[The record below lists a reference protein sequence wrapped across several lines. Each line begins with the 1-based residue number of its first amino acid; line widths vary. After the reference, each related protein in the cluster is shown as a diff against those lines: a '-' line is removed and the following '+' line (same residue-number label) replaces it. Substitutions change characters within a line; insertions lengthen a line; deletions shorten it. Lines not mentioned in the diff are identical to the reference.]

1 MLYVDTS
8 ALLKFYLR
16 ERGTDAMIERLGT
29 RQRLFSSLL
38 TFAEVHN
45 TLAKRFLHER
55 PKGETH
61 EQARRALEAARDAFQ
76 LDWMFSL
83 NVVEMT
89 TQTLSNFP
97 SLVERFVELRTAD
110 AIQLASAIWLRDKG
124 RWSPSSVEGDQNV
137 EFVTA
142 DRKLGQVARACGFA
156 VFDPESA

>member
-1 MLYVDTS
+1 
-8 ALLKFYLR
+8 
-16 ERGTDAMIERLGT
+16 
-29 RQRLFSSLL
+29 
-38 TFAEVHN
+38 
-45 TLAKRFLHER
+45 
-55 PKGETH
+55 
-61 EQARRALEAARDAFQ
+61 
-76 LDWMFSL
+76 MFSL